1 MKRKFLSLILAA
13 ALTTSLVVMPAISTS
28 ATEEKSNSI
37 LTLYSD
43 TEDYQISN
51 DSLLVNT
58 ISGGQFT
65 IKTTGGDPTNDN
77 DNNARL
83 LFGYSNAEVLKV
95 GDDLDVLTTGTTSTN
110 TGRWATN
117 TKDGN
122 AVKSSYQSDK
132 GIKVDRNLSLA
143 KSPGSSYEDS
153 AAMTYTFTNTSNEA
167 KTFSFKTMLDT
178 YVGRNDAAPFNV
190 PGVGIFNTA
199 KELTGTQIP
208 NYWFA
213 YDSLENPSAVSKYT
227 FSRDSKPNK
236 VQFTHWLSTSAS
248 RTWDNEITEE
258 NENGDSCVVMYWE
271 DITIQPGE
279 TKTITSNYGAS
290 SLNTQVNSDISVSV
304 LNNNTIEANE
314 DGTYPTYETT
324 ATVKNSGDIPLN
336 NVVSTVEIPEEYR
349 DLLSIVGDAAHN
361 IGTLAPDQSAN
372 SDIQLKVAE
381 GNYYDDINAYFNV
394 IVKSDSTETK
404 TVRQNVTIKANAE
417 RNITASLAG
426 GENVSINPNEDNEYN
441 PYKVDVTINNNAEEY
456 PDFNNEPN
464 VHVDLEIP
472 EEFKDDL
479 TLLPL
484 PVMGEEGEAEE
495 DSPNHFIPVAP
506 GHGAGDGWNLAIKP
520 SYEDRVITY
529 NVKVTYGDEA
539 PIVLTQTLTI
549 KGLTP
554 PPTPEVPEVPETPTT
569 PEVKPSEPVKTGDP
583 SNIAGLLIASMTSLG
598 GVVILRKK
606 YRPKH

>member
-13 ALTTSLVVMPAISTS
+13 ALTTSLIIMPVVSTS
-28 ATEEKSNSI
+28 AAEEKSNSI

-43 TEDYQISN
+43 TEDYTISN
-51 DSLLVNT
+51 DSLWVKVIT
-58 ISGGQFT
+58 GGQFD
-65 IKTTGGDPTNDN
+65 IRTTGGDPLNEN
-77 DNNARL
+77 DNNVSL
-83 LFGYSNAEVLKV
+83 LYGYSNAEVLKV
-95 GDDLDVLTTGTTSTN
+95 GNELDVLTTGTISTP
-110 TGRWATN
+110 TGSWTTTN
-117 TKDGN
+117 KEIN
-122 AVKSSYQSDK
+122 ALKSSYQSDK
-132 GIKVDRNLSLA
+132 GIKVNRNLSLA
-143 KSPGSSYEDS
+143 KNPGSSYEDS
-153 AAMTYTFTNTSNEA
+153 VTMTYTFTNTSNKA

-178 YVGRNDAAPFNV
+178 YVGRNDDAPFNV
-190 PGVGIFNTA
+190 PGAGSFDTA
-199 KELTGTQIP
+199 KELIGNQVP

-213 YDSLENPSAVSKYT
+213 YDNLENPSAVAKYT

-236 VQFTHWLSTSAS
+236 VQFTNWLSTSAS
-248 RTWDNEITEE
+248 RTWNNEITEG

-279 TKTITSNYGAS
+279 TKTITSNYGTS

-336 NVVSTVEIPEEYR
+336 NVTSTVEIPEEYR
-349 DLLSIVGDAAHN
+349 DLLSIVGIATNN
-361 IGTLAPDQSAN
+361 IGTLTPNQSAN

-404 TVRQNVTIKANAE
+404 IVKQNVTIKANAQHS
-417 RNITASLAG
+417 ISASLAG
-426 GENVSINPNEDNEYN
+426 GENVSINPNVDNEYN
-441 PYKVDVTINNNAEEY
+441 PYKVDVTINKNAEED
-456 PDFNNEPN
+456 PNFNNEPN

-495 DSPNHFIPVAP
+495 DSLNHFISIAP
-506 GHGAGDGWNLAIKP
+506 GESSNDVWNLAIKP

-529 NVKVTYGDEA
+529 NVKVTYGDES
-539 PIVLTQTLTI
+539 PIVLTQTLTV

-554 PPTPEVPEVPETPTT
+554 SPTPEVPETPVT

-598 GVVILRKK
+598 GVVTLRKK

>member
-13 ALTTSLVVMPAISTS
+13 ALTTSLVIMPVVSTS
-28 ATEEKSNSI
+28 AAEEKSNSI

-43 TEDYQISN
+43 TEDYKISN
-51 DSLLVNT
+51 DSLLVNA
-58 ISGGQFT
+58 IRGGQFT
-65 IKTTGGDPTNDN
+65 IMTTGGDPTNDN
-77 DNNARL
+77 DNDVRL
-83 LFGYSNAEVLKV
+83 LFGYTNAEVLKV
-95 GDDLDVLTTGTTSTN
+95 GDDLEVLTTGDLGEYTGSWQNTS
-110 TGRWATN
+110 
-117 TKDGN
+117 KSGN
-122 AVKSSYQSDK
+122 SIKSSYQSDK
-132 GIKVDRNLSLA
+132 GIKVDRNLGLA

-153 AAMTYTFTNTSNEA
+153 TAMTYTFTNTSNEA

-178 YVGRNDAAPFNV
+178 YVGTNDRAPFNV
-190 PGVGIFNTA
+190 PGVGSFDTG
-199 KELTGTQIP
+199 KELTGTQVP

-213 YDSLENPSAVSKYT
+213 YDNLENPSAVAKYT
-227 FSRDSKPNK
+227 FSRDSKPTK
-236 VQFTHWLSTSAS
+236 VQFTNWLADDAS
-248 RTWDNEITEE
+248 NIWNNEI
-258 NENGDSCVVMYWE
+258 NEDYHNGDSCVVMYWE

-290 SLNTQVNSDISVSV
+290 SLNSQVNSDISVSV

-336 NVVSTVEIPEEYR
+336 NVTSAIEIPEEYR
-349 DLLSIVGDAAHN
+349 DLLSIIGNATNN
-361 IGTLAPDQSAN
+361 IGTLTPNQSAN

-404 TVRQNVTIKANAE
+404 IVKQNLTIKANAQHS
-417 RNITASLAG
+417 ISASLAG
-426 GENVSINPNEDNEYN
+426 GENVSINPNVDNEYN
-441 PYKVDVTINNNAEEY
+441 PYKVDVTINKNAEED
-456 PDFNNEPN
+456 PNFNNEPN

-495 DSPNHFIPVAP
+495 DSLNHFISIAP
-506 GHGAGDGWNLAIKP
+506 GESSNDVWNLAIKP

-529 NVKVTYGDEA
+529 NVKVTYGDES
-539 PIVLTQTLTI
+539 PIVLTQTLTV

-554 PPTPEVPEVPETPTT
+554 SPTPEVPETPVT

-598 GVVILRKK
+598 GVVTLRKK

>member
-1 MKRKFLSLILAA
+1 MKRKFLSLILTAA
-13 ALTTSLVVMPAISTS
+13 FTTSLVIMPAISTS
-28 ATEEKSNSI
+28 ATEKKTNSI
-37 LTLYSD
+37 SALSQY
-43 TEDYQISN
+43 ENNYISN
-51 DSLLVNT
+51 DFVKLWLSEDGEFAIT
-58 ISGGQFT
+58 
-65 IKTTGGDPTNDN
+65 TTGGDPVNSN
-77 DNNARL
+77 DNNKDL
-83 LFGYSNAEVLKV
+83 LFGYTNSEVLKFGSKSMEAFDSSWSDTSFEENHV
-95 GDDLDVLTTGTTSTN
+95 KSTYNSTN
-110 TGRWATN
+110 
-117 TKDGN
+117 
-122 AVKSSYQSDK
+122 
-132 GIKVDRNLSLA
+132 GIKVLRELSLV
-143 KSPGSSYEDS
+143 KGLNSSYTDS
-153 AAMTYTFTNTSNEA
+153 ISMKYTFVNNSSES
-167 KTFSFKTMLDT
+167 KTFSFQTMLDT
-178 YVGRNDAAPFNV
+178 MLGSNDHAPFNV
-190 PGVGIFNTA
+190 PGIGGFSTQ
-199 KELTGTQIP
+199 KELNGNQVP

-213 YDSLENPSAVSKYT
+213 YDNLENPTIVSKYN
-227 FSRDSKPNK
+227 FSNSSKPNK
-236 VQFTHWLSTSAS
+236 VQFTNWGSFTAGYDWDDNVDEDLS
-248 RTWDNEITEE
+248 
-258 NENGDSCVVMYWE
+258 NGDSCVIMFWE
-271 DITIQPGE
+271 DITLAPGE
-279 TKTITSNYGAS
+279 SKTIDSSYGVS
-290 SLNTQVNSDISVSV
+290 SLNTQISSDISVSV
-304 LNNNTIEANE
+304 LNNDTIAANE

-324 ATVKNSGDIPLN
+324 ATVKNSGDISLN
-336 NVVSTVEIPEEYR
+336 DITSTIEIPEEYR
-349 DLLSIVGDAAHN
+349 DLLSIVGDATHN

-394 IVKSDSTETK
+394 IVNSDSTETK

-441 PYKVDVTINNNAEEY
+441 PYKVDVTINNISEED

-495 DSPNHFIPVAP
+495 DSPNHFIPVSP
-506 GHGAGDGWNLAIKP
+506 GYGAGDGWNLAIKP

-529 NVKVTYGDEA
+529 NVKVTYGNEA
-539 PIVLTQTLTI
+539 PIVLTQTLNI

-554 PPTPEVPEVPETPTT
+554 PPTPEIPEAPETPTT

-598 GVVILRKK
+598 GVVALRKK